1 MKEGGNWESAN
12 ASVVVFDRISAAHGE
27 QIMKYRLES
36 PDETRIS
43 RKGLNPSRVCSI
55 LRDPERTGTQ
65 SRRRFSLDLG
75 TRNVAAEAGKEKRKE
90 RALPFH
96 YADGKQQHF

>member
-1 MKEGGNWESAN
+1 MSGQVVKMGGTTQTMMSDGK
-12 ASVVVFDRISAAHGE
+12 SSRPRSGSKKIRGRHGTVPSSAA
-27 QIMKYRLES
+27 
-36 PDETRIS
+36 
-43 RKGLNPSRVCSI
+43 GLNPRGGGRI

-90 RALPFH
+90 KGVTFSLC
-96 YADGKQQHF
+96 

>member
-1 MKEGGNWESAN
+1 M
-12 ASVVVFDRISAAHGE
+12 VVFDRISAAHGE

-75 TRNVAAEAGKEKRKE
+75 TRNVAVEAGKEKRKE
-90 RALPFH
+90 KGVTFSLC
-96 YADGKQQHF
+96 